1 MEGTKAEKYAE
12 LERRRK
18 LEESLAE
25 IDSGL
30 GQELAEF
37 KNEELVQ

>member
-12 LERRRK
+12 LERRKK
-18 LEESLAE
+18 LAESLVE
-25 IDSGL
+25 IDNGL
-30 GQELAEF
+30 GEELAEF